1 MYEEIFQVKSNNI
14 TPSQGRILIASP
26 LLNDYHFSRTV
37 ILMVNHEESGDMGV
51 VLNKDFRYHV
61 SLNDLV
67 KDLEDI
73 PSIPVYKGGPVG
85 RDTMFFIHD
94 IEEINDSLPLGNGLF
109 MNGDF
114 NQMLDFIRQQLLRIA
129 CLQCRYLHLE
139 LPLLQRLQATLGL
152 FLYRLPF
159 QLIDAFM
166 PDNRKQV
173 SRQISV
179 YHRIPVLPIIH
190 ETIVHNVFRRFIRRH
205 VRTRKTDKT
214 IEVGCV
220 NPIKV

>member
-1 MYEEIFQVKSNNI
+1 MYEDIFQVKSNNI
-14 TPSQGRILIASP
+14 IPSKGRILIASP

-37 ILMVNHEESGDMGV
+37 ILMINHEENGDMGV

-67 KDLEDI
+67 KDLEDL

-114 NQMLDFIRQQLLRIA
+114 DQMLNFIKSGQQYTDRVRFFLGYA
-129 CLQCRYLHLE
+129 GWEKGQ
-139 LPLLQRLQATLGL
+139 LQAEMDDDTWIVSELSKDRL
-152 FLYRLPF
+152 FKENYRELWRNSLNDMGEPYCTW
-159 QLIDAFM
+159 AKY
-166 PDNRKQV
+166 PA
-173 SRQISV
+173 
-179 YHRIPVLPIIH
+179 IPSM
-190 ETIVHNVFRRFIRRH
+190 N
-205 VRTRKTDKT
+205 
-214 IEVGCV
+214 
-220 NPIKV
+220 

>member
-14 TPSQGRILIASP
+14 IPSKGRIIIASP

-37 ILMVNHEESGDMGV
+37 ILMINHEENGDMGV

-67 KDLEDI
+67 KDLEDL

-114 NQMLDFIRQQLLRIA
+114 DQMLNFIKSGQ
-129 CLQCRYLHLE
+129 RYTDRVRFFLGYAGWE
-139 LPLLQRLQATLGL
+139 KGQLQAEMDDDTWIVSELSKDRL
-152 FLYRLPF
+152 FKENYRELWRNSLNDMGEPYCTW
-159 QLIDAFM
+159 AKY
-166 PDNRKQV
+166 PA
-173 SRQISV
+173 
-179 YHRIPVLPIIH
+179 IPSM
-190 ETIVHNVFRRFIRRH
+190 N
-205 VRTRKTDKT
+205 
-214 IEVGCV
+214 
-220 NPIKV
+220 

>member
-1 MYEEIFQVKSNNI
+1 MYEDIFQVKSNNI
-14 TPSQGRILIASP
+14 IPSKGRILIASP

-37 ILMVNHEESGDMGV
+37 ILMINHEENGDMGV

-67 KDLEDI
+67 KDLEDL

-114 NQMLDFIRQQLLRIA
+114 DQMLNFIKSGQ
-129 CLQCRYLHLE
+129 RYKDRVRFFLGYAGWGKG
-139 LPLLQRLQATLGL
+139 QLQAEMDDDTWIVSELSKDRL
-152 FLYRLPF
+152 FKENYRELWRNSLNDMGEPYCTW
-159 QLIDAFM
+159 AKY
-166 PDNRKQV
+166 PA
-173 SRQISV
+173 
-179 YHRIPVLPIIH
+179 IPSM
-190 ETIVHNVFRRFIRRH
+190 N
-205 VRTRKTDKT
+205 
-214 IEVGCV
+214 
-220 NPIKV
+220 

>member
-14 TPSQGRILIASP
+14 IPSKGRIIIASP

-37 ILMVNHEESGDMGV
+37 ILMINHEENGDMGV

-67 KDLEDI
+67 KDLEDL

-114 NQMLDFIRQQLLRIA
+114 DQMLNFIKSGQ
-129 CLQCRYLHLE
+129 RYKDRVRFFLGYAGWE
-139 LPLLQRLQATLGL
+139 KGQLQAEMDDDTWIVSELSKDRL
-152 FLYRLPF
+152 FKENYRELWRNSLNDMGEPYCTW
-159 QLIDAFM
+159 AKY
-166 PDNRKQV
+166 PA
-173 SRQISV
+173 
-179 YHRIPVLPIIH
+179 IPSM
-190 ETIVHNVFRRFIRRH
+190 N
-205 VRTRKTDKT
+205 
-214 IEVGCV
+214 
-220 NPIKV
+220 

>member
-14 TPSQGRILIASP
+14 IPSKGRILIASP

-37 ILMVNHEESGDMGV
+37 ILMINHEENGDMGV

-67 KDLEDI
+67 KDLEDL

-114 NQMLDFIRQQLLRIA
+114 DQMLNFIKSGQ
-129 CLQCRYLHLE
+129 RYKDRVRFFLGYAGWE
-139 LPLLQRLQATLGL
+139 KGQLQAEMDDDTWIVSELSKDRL
-152 FLYRLPF
+152 FKENYRELWRNSLNDMGEPYCTW
-159 QLIDAFM
+159 AKY
-166 PDNRKQV
+166 PA
-173 SRQISV
+173 
-179 YHRIPVLPIIH
+179 IPSM
-190 ETIVHNVFRRFIRRH
+190 N
-205 VRTRKTDKT
+205 
-214 IEVGCV
+214 
-220 NPIKV
+220 

>member
-1 MYEEIFQVKSNNI
+1 MYEDIFQVKSNNI
-14 TPSQGRILIASP
+14 IPSKGRILIASP

-37 ILMVNHEESGDMGV
+37 ILMINHEENGDMGV

-67 KDLEDI
+67 KDLEDL

-114 NQMLDFIRQQLLRIA
+114 DQMLNFIKSGQ
-129 CLQCRYLHLE
+129 RYTDRVRFFLGYAGWE
-139 LPLLQRLQATLGL
+139 KGQLQAEMDDDTWIVSELSKDRL
-152 FLYRLPF
+152 FKENYRELWRNSLNDMGEPYCTW
-159 QLIDAFM
+159 AKY
-166 PDNRKQV
+166 PA
-173 SRQISV
+173 
-179 YHRIPVLPIIH
+179 IPSM
-190 ETIVHNVFRRFIRRH
+190 N
-205 VRTRKTDKT
+205 
-214 IEVGCV
+214 
-220 NPIKV
+220 

>member
-114 NQMLDFIRQQLLRIA
+114 NQMLDFIKSGRQYENRVRFFLGYAGWGEGQLQSEMNENTWIVS
-129 CLQCRYLHLE
+129 E
-139 LPLLQRLQATLGL
+139 LSKDRLFKENYRTLWQNTLNDMGEP
-152 FLYRLPF
+152 YCTWANYPT
-159 QLIDAFM
+159 
-166 PDNRKQV
+166 
-173 SRQISV
+173 
-179 YHRIPVLPIIH
+179 IPSM
-190 ETIVHNVFRRFIRRH
+190 N
-205 VRTRKTDKT
+205 
-214 IEVGCV
+214 
-220 NPIKV
+220 

>member
-1 MYEEIFQVKSNNI
+1 MYEDIFQVKSNNI
-14 TPSQGRILIASP
+14 IPSKGRILIASP

-37 ILMVNHEESGDMGV
+37 ILMINHEENGDMGV

-67 KDLEDI
+67 KDLEDL

-114 NQMLDFIRQQLLRIA
+114 DQMLNFIKSGQRYTDRVRFFLGYAGWEKGQLKAEMDDDTWIVS
-129 CLQCRYLHLE
+129 E
-139 LPLLQRLQATLGL
+139 LSKDRL
-152 FLYRLPF
+152 FKENYRELWRNSLNDMGEPYCTW
-159 QLIDAFM
+159 AKY
-166 PDNRKQV
+166 PA
-173 SRQISV
+173 
-179 YHRIPVLPIIH
+179 IPSM
-190 ETIVHNVFRRFIRRH
+190 N
-205 VRTRKTDKT
+205 
-214 IEVGCV
+214 
-220 NPIKV
+220 

>member
-14 TPSQGRILIASP
+14 IPSKGRILIASP

-37 ILMVNHEESGDMGV
+37 ILMINHEENGDMGV

-67 KDLEDI
+67 KDLEDL

-114 NQMLDFIRQQLLRIA
+114 DQMLNFIKSGQ
-129 CLQCRYLHLE
+129 RYTDRVRFFLGYAGWE
-139 LPLLQRLQATLGL
+139 KGQLQAEMDDDTWIVSELSKDRL
-152 FLYRLPF
+152 FKENYRELWRNSLNDMGEPYCTW
-159 QLIDAFM
+159 AKY
-166 PDNRKQV
+166 PA
-173 SRQISV
+173 
-179 YHRIPVLPIIH
+179 IPSM
-190 ETIVHNVFRRFIRRH
+190 N
-205 VRTRKTDKT
+205 
-214 IEVGCV
+214 
-220 NPIKV
+220 